1 MERTLNPILT
11 ELLVSNQITDLCF
24 NRHDE
29 IYFDRGFGFERLP
42 LSPLMF
48 HSEAEY
54 RQFVLEEIS
63 RSGKVWDAKLPFLDT
78 VFFGTHRAHIA
89 FPPLSQQGISLSLRK
104 LPTRS
109 KISSETAQFTA
120 VKRWSE
126 SSIPFAMLTMAMEK
140 RESIIFSG
148 ATGSGKTTLLND
160 LTSFISP
167 AERIITLEDTAE
179 LCPQHEHWLS
189 LLSRTAN
196 ADGIGTVGL
205 RDLVRQTLRM
215 KPDRIIVGEC
225 RGDEVID
232 LLQALNTGHRGTMS
246 TLHAN
251 SARDALKRLEL
262 LAMIAAKGTIPPSL
276 MKELIANGIQ
286 KIVHLESRRIET
298 ILQIE
303 GFEREL
309 IFTRPV
315 YGPNHGAEIKFEK
328 QKPATYSL

>member
-1 MERTLNPILT
+1 MERALNPILS
-11 ELLVSNQITDLCF
+11 ELLASPKITDLCF

-29 IYFDRGFGFERLP
+29 IYFDEGNGFERLP
-42 LSPLMF
+42 LTNLIF
-48 HSEAEY
+48 HSENEY
-54 RQFVLEEIS
+54 RNFVLEEIS
-63 RSGKVWDAKLPFLDT
+63 QSGKAWDAKLPFLDT

-109 KISSETAQFTA
+109 KSPVEEAQLA
-120 VKRWSE
+120 AAKRWGA
-126 SSIPFAMLTMAMEK
+126 SSVAFTMLVGAIER
-140 RESIIFSG
+140 RESIIFAG

-160 LTSFISP
+160 LASFIPTSD
-167 AERIITLEDTAE
+167 RIITLEDTAE
-179 LCPQHEHWLS
+179 LCPQHQHTLS

-196 ADGIGTVGL
+196 ADGIGVVTL
-205 RDLVRQTLRM
+205 RDLVKQTLRM

-246 TLHAN
+246 TIHAN
-251 SARDALKRLEL
+251 SAKDALKRLEL
-262 LAMIAAKGTIPPSL
+262 LAMIAARGTIPSVL

-286 KIVHLESRRIET
+286 KIIFLEDRKIET

-303 GFEREL
+303 GLEREV

-315 YGPNHGAEIKFEK
+315 FSRGNSPELAPMKSKI
-328 QKPATYSL
+328 